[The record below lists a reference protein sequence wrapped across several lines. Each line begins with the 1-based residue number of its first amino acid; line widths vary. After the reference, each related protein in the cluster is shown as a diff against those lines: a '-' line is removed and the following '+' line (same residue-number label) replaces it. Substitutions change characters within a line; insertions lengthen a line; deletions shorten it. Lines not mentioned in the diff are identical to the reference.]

1 MRYRSLSALLL
12 TASLVLLNACV
23 SNPSLTSIVVTPGV
37 MNFGGSGLTTQL
49 TAIGH
54 YTRPNH
60 ADVTKD
66 ITSLVTWKSA
76 TVDCVTVSSTGLIT
90 SGGNTC
96 SGIPVSASMPGFHGI
111 IIGSMTVNVTQAA
124 AASTD
129 VAQVVISPA
138 FPAALSPGALLQ
150 FSAYGLNSAGNI
162 AQLVNPIVWTSTNS
176 GVASIDQ
183 SGRLTAVAAGT
194 TTVTGAY
201 TNSDGVAAISGTATV
216 TVQ

>member
-1 MRYRSLSALLL
+1 METDRVIDRVEDKIGMRNLCFDGGIALFVPQ
-12 TASLVLLNACV
+12 AIACPNAV
-23 SNPSLTSIVVTPGV
+23 GPDARL
-37 MNFGGSGLTTQL
+37 
-49 TAIGH
+49 
-54 YTRPNH
+54 
-60 ADVTKD
+60 
-66 ITSLVTWKSA
+66 
-76 TVDCVTVSSTGLIT
+76 
-90 SGGNTC
+90 
-96 SGIPVSASMPGFHGI
+96 
-111 IIGSMTVNVTQAA
+111 

-150 FSAYGLNSAGNI
+150 FSAFGLNSAGNI